1 MNRFYC
7 SVTQHYRYF
16 PRNTW
21 KIKNIPQ
28 IMLGSHY
35 ENNCLAL
42 RELETIA
49 MSLPMRSLSVY
60 LILGLRQE
68 MAAGS
73 ELKGLEL
80 SALCVST
87 GMKDLRP
94 KC

>member
-1 MNRFYC
+1 
-7 SVTQHYRYF
+7 
-16 PRNTW
+16 
-21 KIKNIPQ
+21 
-28 IMLGSHY
+28 MLGSHY
-35 ENNCLAL
+35 ENNCLVL

-49 MSLPMRSLSVY
+49 MSLPMRSLSVS
-60 LILGLRQE
+60 LILGLWQE

-94 KC
+94 KCWCINSILFRNDKVYQHASVTVLSSS